1 MLGAKRG
8 GVGIGNP
15 YNNIREMLRIENIR
29 GARHK
34 NEQQSIHIGGKDT
47 INNKIMQKLGH
58 NRTMHKDLK

>member
-15 YNNIREMLRIENIR
+15 YNNVREILRIENIR

-34 NEQQSIHIGGKDT
+34 NEQQSIQQHWGKR
-47 INNKIMQKLGH
+47 H
-58 NRTMHKDLK
+58 NQQ